1 VVCSE
6 QHIIL
11 LKADRISLVAFKVNI
26 KPLSGS
32 AQLKIIYT
40 ILVGEE
46 KLLCVGNDY
55 NLHDDGF
62 HHGNHD
68 QSQVRTT
75 HMVIRASPAE
85 EGNITGGIN
94 WVAPPTQATGY
105 SNITFISG
113 SEVSCRRCWEDKWR
127 TWSQWIDTATVLAD
141 MSITAIILTVLV
153 RSKTGW
159 KVSLRFVPRMKRSDE
174 RTDLF

>member
-1 VVCSE
+1 MYVPPQRRTDVAHESSQQAYLRSYLGSMCLTAWQCSAYKPFSPIVVCSE

-113 SEVSCRRCWEDKWR
+113 SEVSCRRC
-127 TWSQWIDTATVLAD
+127 
-141 MSITAIILTVLV
+141 
-153 RSKTGW
+153 
-159 KVSLRFVPRMKRSDE
+159 
-174 RTDLF
+174 